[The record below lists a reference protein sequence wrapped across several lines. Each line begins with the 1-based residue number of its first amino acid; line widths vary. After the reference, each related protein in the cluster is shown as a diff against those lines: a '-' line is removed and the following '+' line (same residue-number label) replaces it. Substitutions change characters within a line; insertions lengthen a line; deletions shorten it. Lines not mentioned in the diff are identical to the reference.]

1 MKHIQSCLWSN
12 FRTLP
17 SVYSSDFSRHDWF
30 TPASSLP
37 SEAALHSHL
46 CLLQENHSAVQSKT
60 WLSVYLQ
67 RKKPFLLILK
77 KTSSSQINFFKTKH
91 SVLFLFSLLLL
102 PLMSN
107 FHCTMAGESNTCNME
122 QVIFAWH
129 NHHCFKCEQTKKKI
143 KTMATGLKM
152 LMPPPK
158 DKRGQQWD
166 KKKAGQI

>member
-1 MKHIQSCLWSN
+1 MTDSHQPPLSRVK
-12 FRTLP
+12 LP
-17 SVYSSDFSRHDWF
+17 SIHICVCFRKTS
-30 TPASSLP
+30 
-37 SEAALHSHL
+37 
-46 CLLQENHSAVQSKT
+46 SAVQSKT

-67 RKKPFLLILK
+67 RKTFLLLLILK

-158 DKRGQQWD
+158 DKRGQQ
-166 KKKAGQI
+166 